1 MWSGSIRIGTYSSL
15 TKPLWALFGLEIC
28 LSPVNRSR
36 AWKQLD
42 LYSVHS
48 EPFDRLKVRLVELH
62 SVHSEL
68 AELHFKSRF
77 PVNFVSLRLSGSDR
91 LKSVIKDRVHQ
102 T

>member
-1 MWSGSIRIGTYSSL
+1 MSVS
-15 TKPLWALFGLEIC
+15 PL
-28 LSPVNRSR
+28 P
-36 AWKQLD
+36 
-42 LYSVHS
+42 VHS
-48 EPFDRLKVRLVELH
+48 ELVELHSVYSELVELH

-91 LKSVIKDRVHQ
+91 LKSVTKDRVHQ